1 MGKVLVTGSSGLIG
15 TVLRRKLELS
25 GRRVV
30 GLDLRSPAEIVL
42 DIRDMANRSDLPAI
56 SGVVHLAAISRVIH
70 GEQNPEL
77 CESVNVAGTHAVIQA
92 AANLPSRPWMIYAS
106 SREVYGE
113 SKRLPV
119 AEDAELRPRNVYARS
134 KVAAENLLLRAQ
146 ADGLRACIVRF
157 SNVYG
162 SVHDHRDRVVPAF
175 ARAASI
181 GGEIAVA
188 GSNNTLDFTHVH
200 DVARGVC
207 LLIELL
213 ESPSSRPP
221 PSIHFVSGRQTSL
234 GNLAALA
241 REIGEPGLR
250 IVERPPR
257 SFDVHNFQGDPS
269 RAKALL
275 GWQAETDLRTGFT
288 QLMRDFKA
296 LNAEYVPGI
305 ERRAAAN
312 AR

>member
-1 MGKVLVTGSSGLIG
+1 MASQEAA
-15 TVLRRKLELS
+15 RN
-25 GRRVV
+25 GRR
-30 GLDLRSPAEIVL
+30 
-42 DIRDMANRSDLPAI
+42 
-56 SGVVHLAAISRVIH
+56 
-70 GEQNPEL
+70 
-77 CESVNVAGTHAVIQA
+77 
-92 AANLPSRPWMIYAS
+92 
-106 SREVYGE
+106 
-113 SKRLPV
+113 
-119 AEDAELRPRNVYARS
+119 RPRNVYARS
-134 KVAAENLLLRAQ
+134 KLAAENLVLRAQ
-146 ADGLRACIVRF
+146 ADGLHACIVRF

-181 GGEIAVA
+181 GGEIDVE

-200 DVARGVC
+200 DVARGLC

-213 ESPSSRPP
+213 ESPSSTPP
-221 PSIHFVSGRQTSL
+221 PTIYFVSGRQTSL
-234 GNLAALA
+234 GHLAALA
-241 REIGEPGLR
+241 RGIGESGLR

-269 RAKALL
+269 RANALL

-296 LNAEYVPGI
+296 QNAEYVLDV